1 MTKIKGLS
9 YETKMI
15 NALKAL
21 PTPIEDTKHDL
32 LLHFANNRAR
42 SNESR
47 YEHILKGSH
56 KLMPRD
62 IKSIPE
68 GIKNSKLKK
77 DKYRKRTF
85 EYILKRNG
93 NKKEYIRICIVLDK
107 NDSHVAFVKTMFISK
122 NDK

>member
-1 MTKIKGLS
+1 MTKVKGLS

-21 PTPIEDTKHDL
+21 PIPIEDTKHDL

-47 YEHILKGSH
+47 YEHILKNSH
-56 KLMPRD
+56 RLTPKD

-68 GIKNSKLKK
+68 GIKKSKLKK